1 MTASQLTMIPLRRL
15 KVLPNNPRT
24 ITQAK
29 LNQLC
34 DSIRENGFYAHKALA
49 VEPITGTD
57 DFYILDGNQR
67 KKALARMKR
76 REAPCIIYTDLTDE
90 ERAKIIL
97 QGNINLGEW
106 DTDLLI
112 SDFAPIVDFDQIGL
126 QFEMPSFEAPASLA
140 PDPSPEQGTPT
151 GSPTPQG
158 DDSDRSDSGGLQGM
172 NPPTDTADDEA
183 PTEDR
188 LAFYYRMMGDY
199 LYPTDNE
206 YQIPTLLSD
215 RQPVHVEL
223 PLAPWGAEGRY
234 KKGIATYHFYVD
246 DYRFEQLFKNPIL
259 LLQSGCRAVVEP
271 NVSIHDQTPVAIA
284 LYQIY
289 RKRYLARYLQECG
302 LQVWADLNVSPHLE
316 EWNALGIPQGYNA
329 FFTRG
334 VSGWQP
340 TLDRHLQMAQ
350 RISGLQHPNLVV
362 YGGGKDIADWC
373 MAKQVVHIAEYMN
386 RGRSE

>member
-1 MTASQLTMIPLRRL
+1 MTTSEVTLIPLRHLR
-15 KVLPNNPRT
+15 VLPNNPRT
-24 ITQAK
+24 VTQAK

-34 DSIRENGFYAHKALA
+34 DSIRENGFYAHRALA
-49 VEPITGTD
+49 VEPIPGTPD
-57 DFYILDGNQR
+57 YYVLDGNQR
-67 KKALARMKR
+67 KKALARLKR
-76 REAPCIIYTDLTDE
+76 KAAPCIIYTDLTEE
-90 ERAKIIL
+90 ERARLIL
-97 QGNINLGEW
+97 MGNINVGEW
-106 DTDLLI
+106 DAQLLV
-112 SDFAPIVDFDQIGL
+112 SDFQPVVDFDAIGL
-126 QFEMPSFEAPASLA
+126 EFEMPQFEA
-140 PDPSPEQGTPT
+140 DPVPTVTKDKAT
-151 GSPTPQG
+151 GSDGTGHAADSETPPDG
-158 DDSDRSDSGGLQGM
+158 DDASQ
-172 NPPTDTADDEA
+172 TDPEA
-183 PTEDR
+183 EDR
-188 LAFYYRMMGDY
+188 LSFYYRMMGDY

-206 YQIPTLLSD
+206 YQIPTLLAD

-316 EWNALGIPQGYNA
+316 RWNALGIPQGYNA

-340 TLDRHLQMAQ
+340 TLDRHLEMAR
-350 RISGLQHPNLVV
+350 RISECDHPNLVV
-362 YGGGKDIADWC
+362 YGGGNDIADWC
-373 MAKQVVHIAEYMN
+373 MAKQVVHIGEYIN
-386 RGRSE
+386 NSRVKRDK

>member
-1 MTASQLTMIPLRRL
+1 MIPLRRL

-49 VEPITGTD
+49 VEPIAGTD
-57 DFYILDGNQR
+57 DYYILDGNQR
-67 KKALARMKR
+67 KKALARLKR
-76 REAPCIIYTDLTDE
+76 REAPCIIYTDLTEE

-112 SDFAPIVDFDQIGL
+112 SDFAPVVDFDAIGL
-126 QFEMPSFEAPASLA
+126 EFEMPQFEPPA
-140 PDPSPEQGTPT
+140 
-151 GSPTPQG
+151 
-158 DDSDRSDSGGLQGM
+158 
-172 NPPTDTADDEA
+172 DTADAVAPHGTAADNGQQPPTPDA
-183 PTEDR
+183 PTDDDAADDR
-188 LAFYYRMMGDY
+188 LSFYYRMMGDY

-206 YQIPTLLSD
+206 YQIPTLLAD

-234 KKGIATYHFYVD
+234 KKGITTYHFYVD

-302 LQVWADLNVSPHLE
+302 LEVWADLNVSPHLE

-386 RGRSE
+386 RGRKE

>member
-1 MTASQLTMIPLRRL
+1 MTASELTMIPLRRL

-49 VEPITGTD
+49 VEPIEGTD

-76 REAPCIIYTDLTDE
+76 KAAPCIIYTDLTYE

-97 QGNINLGEW
+97 LGNINNGEW
-106 DTDLLI
+106 DTGLLM
-112 SDFAPIVDFDQIGL
+112 SDFAPVVDFEQIGL
-126 QFEMPSFEAPASLA
+126 EFEMPEFEPATA
-140 PDPSPEQGTPT
+140 TPSPTKG
-151 GSPTPQG
+151 
-158 DDSDRSDSGGLQGM
+158 RGGAVSS
-172 NPPTDTADDEA
+172 PPTADAGEA
-183 PTEDR
+183 NSELGEAEAEDR
-188 LAFYYRMMGDY
+188 LSFYYRMMGDY

-206 YQIPTLLSD
+206 YQIPTLLID

-234 KKGIATYHFYVD
+234 KKGITTYHFYVD

-350 RISGLQHPNLVV
+350 RISGLDHPNLVV

-373 MAKQVVHIAEYMN
+373 MAAGVVHIAEYMN
-386 RGRSE
+386 RGRPDGKPQGKK

>member
-1 MTASQLTMIPLRRL
+1 MTTSELTLIPLRHLR
-15 KVLPNNPRT
+15 VLPNNPRT
-24 ITQAK
+24 VTQAK

-34 DSIRENGFYAHKALA
+34 DSIRENGFYAHRALA
-49 VEPITGTD
+49 VEPIPGTPD
-57 DFYILDGNQR
+57 YYVLDGNQR
-67 KKALARMKR
+67 KKALARLKR
-76 REAPCIIYTDLTDE
+76 KAAPCIIYTDLTEE
-90 ERAKIIL
+90 ERARLIL
-97 QGNINLGEW
+97 MGNINVGEW
-106 DTDLLI
+106 DAQLLV
-112 SDFAPIVDFDQIGL
+112 SDFQPVVDFDAIGL
-126 QFEMPSFEAPASLA
+126 EFEMPQFEA
-140 PDPSPEQGTPT
+140 DPVPTVTKDKAT
-151 GSPTPQG
+151 GSDGSGDAADSETPPDG
-158 DDSDRSDSGGLQGM
+158 DDTSQ
-172 NPPTDTADDEA
+172 TDPEA
-183 PTEDR
+183 EDR
-188 LAFYYRMMGDY
+188 LSFYYRMMGDY

-234 KKGIATYHFYVD
+234 KKGITTYHFYVD

-316 EWNALGIPQGYNA
+316 RWNALGIPQGYNA

-340 TLDRHLQMAQ
+340 TLDRHLEMAR
-350 RISGLQHPNLVV
+350 RISECDHPNLVV

-373 MAKQVVHIAEYMN
+373 MAKQVVHIGEYMN
-386 RGRSE
+386 RGRSDGKPEKG

>member
-1 MTASQLTMIPLRRL
+1 MTASEVTLIPLRHL

-24 ITQAK
+24 VTQAK

-34 DSIRENGFYAHKALA
+34 DSIRENGFYAHRALA
-49 VEPITGTD
+49 VEPIPGTD
-57 DFYILDGNQR
+57 DYYVLDGNQR
-67 KKALARMKR
+67 KKALARLKR
-76 REAPCIIYTDLTDE
+76 KEAPCVIYTDLTEE
-90 ERAKIIL
+90 ERARLIL
-97 QGNINLGEW
+97 MGNINVGEW
-106 DTDLLI
+106 NGQLLI
-112 SDFAPIVDFDQIGL
+112 DDFQPFVDFDAIGL
-126 QFEMPSFEAPASLA
+126 EFEMPEFEPATTTPAAPSDLQSGNSDGITNANTQHDGIA
-140 PDPSPEQGTPT
+140 NPDEQH
-151 GSPTPQG
+151 
-158 DDSDRSDSGGLQGM
+158 
-172 NPPTDTADDEA
+172 DEEEA
-183 PTEDR
+183 NDR
-188 LAFYYRMMGDY
+188 LSFYYKMMGDY

-215 RQPVHVEL
+215 NQPVHVEL

-234 KKGIATYHFYVD
+234 KKGITTYHFYVD

-316 EWNALGIPQGYNA
+316 EWNALGIPHGYNA

-340 TLDRHLQMAQ
+340 TLDRHLEMAR
-350 RISGLQHPNLVV
+350 RISECDHPNLVV

-373 MAKQVVHIAEYMN
+373 MAKQVVHIGEYMN
-386 RGRSE
+386 RGRSDGKP

>member
-1 MTASQLTMIPLRRL
+1 MTTSELTLIPLRHLR
-15 KVLPNNPRT
+15 VLPNNPRT
-24 ITQAK
+24 VTQAK

-34 DSIRENGFYAHKALA
+34 RSIRENGFYAHRALA
-49 VEPITGTD
+49 VEPIPGTPD
-57 DFYILDGNQR
+57 YYVLDGNQR
-67 KKALARMKR
+67 KKALARLKR
-76 REAPCIIYTDLTDE
+76 KAAPCIIYTDLTEE
-90 ERAKIIL
+90 ERARLIL
-97 QGNINLGEW
+97 MGNINVGEW
-106 DTDLLI
+106 DAQLLV
-112 SDFAPIVDFDQIGL
+112 SDFQPVVDFDAIGL
-126 QFEMPSFEAPASLA
+126 EFEMPQFEA
-140 PDPSPEQGTPT
+140 DPVPTVTKVGAT
-151 GSPTPQG
+151 GSDSTGHAADSETPPDG
-158 DDSDRSDSGGLQGM
+158 DDASQ
-172 NPPTDTADDEA
+172 TDTEA
-183 PTEDR
+183 EDR
-188 LAFYYRMMGDY
+188 LSFYYRMMGDY

-206 YQIPTLLSD
+206 YQIPTLLAD

-234 KKGIATYHFYVD
+234 KKGITTYHFYVD

-316 EWNALGIPQGYNA
+316 RWNALGIPQGYNA

-340 TLDRHLQMAQ
+340 TLDRHLEMAR
-350 RISGLQHPNLVV
+350 RISECDHPNLVV
-362 YGGGKDIADWC
+362 YGGGNDIADWC
-373 MAKQVVHIAEYMN
+373 MAKQVVHIGEYMN
-386 RGRSE
+386 RGRSDGKPKGNK

>member
-1 MTASQLTMIPLRRL
+1 MHASELTMIPLRRL

-34 DSIRENGFYAHKALA
+34 DSIRQNGFYAHKALA
-49 VEPITGTD
+49 VEPIEGTD
-57 DFYILDGNQR
+57 CYYILDGNQR

-76 REAPCIIYTDLTDE
+76 KEAPCIIYTDLTEE
-90 ERAKIIL
+90 ERARIIL
-97 QGNINLGEW
+97 NGNINVGEW
-106 DTDLLI
+106 NADLLI

-126 QFEMPSFEAPASLA
+126 EFEMPTFEPPAESAPAT
-140 PDPSPEQGTPT
+140 D
-151 GSPTPQG
+151 PTPKGEGSSEQPG
-158 DDSDRSDSGGLQGM
+158 DDNAEHGEG
-172 NPPTDTADDEA
+172 EA
-183 PTEDR
+183 ETEDR
-188 LAFYYRMMGDY
+188 LSFYYKMMGDY

-206 YQIPTLLSD
+206 FQIPTLLAD

-234 KKGIATYHFYVD
+234 KKGITTYHFYVD

-350 RISGLQHPNLVV
+350 RISGLDHPNLVV

-373 MAKQVVHIAEYMN
+373 MAKQVVHIGEYMN
-386 RGRSE
+386 RGREK